1 MVKFYRIKD
10 TEIRKAVEVSENGVR
25 IGPVALIGRA
35 KELVERGVLTPDNTK
50 DHDRIADK
58 WLVVPYV
65 NNNRME
71 LTPYDTLAEAKAVF

>member
-10 TEIRKAVEVSENGVR
+10 TEIRKAVEVNENGVR

-35 KELVERGVLTPDNTK
+35 AELVKRGVLTPDRSEE
-50 DHDRIADK
+50 HDKNADK

-65 NNNRME
+65 NSGKME
-71 LTPYDTLAEAKAVF
+71 LIPYDTLAEAKAVF

>member
-10 TEIRKAVEVSENGVR
+10 TEIRKAVEVNENGVR

-35 KELVERGVLTPDNTK
+35 WELVERGVLTPDRSEE
-50 DHDRIADK
+50 HDKIADK

-65 NNNRME
+65 NSGKME
-71 LTPYDTLAEAKAVF
+71 LIPYDTLAEAKAVF

>member
-10 TEIRKAVEVSENGVR
+10 TEIRKAVEVNENGVR

-35 KELVERGVLTPDNTK
+35 AELVERGVLTPDRSEE
-50 DHDRIADK
+50 HDKIAGK

-65 NNNRME
+65 NSGKME
-71 LTPYDTLAEAKAVF
+71 LIPYDTLAEAKAVF

>member
-35 KELVERGVLTPDNTK
+35 AELVERGVLTPDRSEE
-50 DHDRIADK
+50 HDKIADK
-58 WLVVPYV
+58 WLVVPCV
-65 NNNRME
+65 NSGKME
-71 LTPYDTLAEAKAVF
+71 LIPYDTLAEAKAVF